1 MNIRRWITG
10 LSFAAL
16 CVAVVLTC
24 VVRSYGN
31 PCARLTRLEG
41 KILRLSARPRPYR
54 LSDRIVGLMHRSDPL
69 LYYERE
75 FAREK
80 KGLLASGRLVE
91 FRLPYTA
98 EGPHSD
104 REIAKALLVAW
115 RRTGADYF
123 IDFDRTNRLMLIACR
138 PCDVRQFPMLK

>member
-10 LSFAAL
+10 LSFGAF

-24 VVRSYGN
+24 VVRSRGD
-31 PCARLTRLEG
+31 PCARLTRLDV

-54 LSDRIVGLMHRSDPL
+54 LSDHIVGLLHRSDPL
-69 LYYERE
+69 TYYERE
-75 FAREK
+75 FATEK
-80 KGLLASGRLVE
+80 KALLASGRLVE

-98 EGPHSD
+98 EGLHTD
-104 REIAKALLVAW
+104 REIAKALLAVW
-115 RRTGADYF
+115 QRTGANYY
-123 IDFDRTNRLMLIACR
+123 IEFDRTNHIMLVACR